1 MNGDEALLKALR
13 TMWEQ
18 IDPCS
23 ADLAER
29 SLFKLALEDLDAEVM
44 TLQGAL
50 SASGVR
56 GPEVVS
62 TIIFESERLSLVVT
76 VSTIDRGRRRV
87 DGWISPS
94 AALLV
99 RLHLDDGMREEAAD
113 ADGRFAFVEV
123 PGGMAYFTIEPTPD
137 AALSLARTIITP
149 AITI

>member
-1 MNGDEALLKALR
+1 MNGDGALLKALR

-29 SLFKLALEDLDAEVM
+29 SLFRLALENLDAEMM

-50 SASGVR
+50 SPSGAR
-56 GPEVVS
+56 GPETVS
-62 TIIFESERLSLVVT
+62 TIIFESEKLSLVIT
-76 VSTIDRGRRRV
+76 VSAVDRGRRRV
-87 DGWISPS
+87 DGWITPS

-99 RLHLDDGMREEAAD
+99 RLHLADGTREEAAD

-123 PGGMAYFTIEPTPD
+123 PVGMAYFTIEPTPQ
-137 AALSLARTIITP
+137 ATLPLTRTIITP
-149 AITI
+149 AINI